1 MPLKLLDMTQS
12 KEIQWLPLGNFIEQT
27 DTRNTQNTLSESS
40 VRGISVDKVFTL
52 TKANLDGVSLSGY
65 KVVHPNEF
73 AYVPDTSRR
82 GDKISLAYNLD
93 EKDILISSIYTSF
106 CVKSDCGLLD
116 LYLYLWFCREEFNRF
131 SRFHSWGSA
140 RETLS
145 WSTFC
150 AIKIPVP
157 FKDGKPDIERQQEVV
172 NIWDGLRKLR
182 DDNLAIA
189 EPLLQLCK
197 AKVEELKHSTPMV
210 ELGNYIKVK
219 EKLNS
224 DNLDLPVK
232 GLNKDKVFMP
242 TAANMDGIKLSKYLV
257 VENGMFAFSGMQT
270 GRDVCIRIALNE
282 SSEQFLI
289 SPAYTT
295 FIIDSDEFIPSF
307 IYIWFMRAEC
317 DRLGW
322 FLSDSSVRS
331 NLDWNRF
338 LSIKVPKPTVEVQQA
353 IVDIYKC
360 AKRAKDIAADADNQ
374 LKTICPALL
383 QYVIHN

>member
-1 MPLKLLDMTQS
+1 
-12 KEIQWLPLGNFIEQT
+12 
-27 DTRNTQNTLSESS
+27 
-40 VRGISVDKVFTL
+40 
-52 TKANLDGVSLSGY
+52 
-65 KVVHPNEF
+65 
-73 AYVPDTSRR
+73 
-82 GDKISLAYNLD
+82 
-93 EKDILISSIYTSF
+93 
-106 CVKSDCGLLD
+106 
-116 LYLYLWFCREEFNRF
+116 
-131 SRFHSWGSA
+131 
-140 RETLS
+140 
-145 WSTFC
+145 
-150 AIKIPVP
+150 
-157 FKDGKPDIERQQEVV
+157 
-172 NIWDGLRKLR
+172 
-182 DDNLAIA
+182 
-189 EPLLQLCK
+189 
-197 AKVEELKHSTPMV
+197 
-210 ELGNYIKVK
+210 
-219 EKLNS
+219 
-224 DNLDLPVK
+224 
-232 GLNKDKVFMP
+232 MP

>member
-1 MPLKLLDMTQS
+1 MTQS

-106 CVKSDCGLLD
+106 CVKTDCGLLD

-157 FKDGKPDIERQQEVV
+157 FKDGKPDIERQQEIV

-197 AKVEELKHSTPMV
+197 TKIEELKKTFPMV
-210 ELGNYIKVK
+210 ELGDYI
-219 EKLNS
+219 EES
-224 DNLDLPVK
+224 DARNTTLKYSVDAVR
-232 GLNKDKVFMP
+232 GLS
-242 TAANMDGIKLSKYLV
+242 TAKAIISTKANMDGVSVSSYKLLMPNQIAYVPDTSRRGDKISLGYNDSEETFLV
-257 VENGMFAFSGMQT
+257 
-270 GRDVCIRIALNE
+270 
-282 SSEQFLI
+282 SSI
-289 SPAYTT
+289 SCVFETK
-295 FIIDSDEFIPSF
+295 DSNEFIMAF
-307 IYIWFMRAEC
+307 MYLWFCRSEF
-317 DRLGW
+317 DRYARYNSWGSAREA
-322 FLSDSSVRS
+322 FTFADMKRVM
-331 NLDWNRF
+331 
-338 LSIKVPKPTVEVQQA
+338 IPKVPIKIQQA

>member
-1 MPLKLLDMTQS
+1 MTQS

>member
-1 MPLKLLDMTQS
+1 MTQS
-12 KEIQWLPLGNFIEQT
+12 KEIQWLPLGKFIKA
-27 DTRNTQNTLSESS
+27 RNERNNDLRYGVELIEGVTST
-40 VRGISVDKVFTL
+40 GDFAP
-52 TKANLDGVSLSGY
+52 TKAKTEGINMKPY
-65 KVVHPNEF
+65 KVVMPGDF
-73 AYVPDTSRR
+73 AYNPSRLNI
-82 GDKISLAYNLD
+82 GSLAYREGEMCIVSHLYVVFYIKDKHKCNL
-93 EKDILISSIYTSF
+93 LPQ
-106 CVKSDCGLLD
+106 
-116 LYLYLWFCREEFNRF
+116 YLMLFFRRTEFLRMVDYYNYGSQRAEFNIHDISQF
-131 SRFHSWGSA
+131 
-140 RETLS
+140 
-145 WSTFC
+145 
-150 AIKIPVP
+150 KIPVP
-157 FKDGKPDIERQQEVV
+157 FKDGKPDIERQQEIV